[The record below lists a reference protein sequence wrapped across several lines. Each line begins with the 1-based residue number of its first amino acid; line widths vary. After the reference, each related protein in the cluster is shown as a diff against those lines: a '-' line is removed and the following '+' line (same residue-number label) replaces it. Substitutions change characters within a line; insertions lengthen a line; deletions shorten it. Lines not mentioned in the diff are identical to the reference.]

1 MKPTVTPL
9 VARQARPV
17 RLRALTRVLG
27 MALFLT
33 GASAVAVGPGVAGA
47 ATTTSSTT
55 TTTTTTSTTTTTT
68 AAAPASV
75 TLNGHGWGHGIGL
88 GQWGALG
95 YALQGQTY
103 QWIIGHYYGG
113 TTSAT
118 TPNSNIRVRLVGND
132 GKDIIVTSASAFTV
146 AGTQLAAGQAAL
158 LHLVSAGSWTV
169 STGPGCGG
177 PWTQSGTASDSQAMS
192 NGAQG
197 GQSPTL
203 PATTPPQALVVPSS
217 LSPSATKT
225 QVLQLCSANSPI
237 YLRGELEGAEI
248 NGTARTVNI
257 VPLES
262 YLQGVVPSESPAYW
276 GTLGSSGA
284 QSQPQ
289 GFQALEAQ
297 AVAARSYAVADEQA
311 ASGQGGTGAYGYA
324 DICDTT
330 SCQVYGGMAAE
341 SSTAN
346 QAIADSA
353 GQIVANANGSAA
365 YAEFSSSTGGWT
377 AGGAFPAVVDAGD
390 SVCVPSACNPNHN
403 WQATIPVSSIQSAY
417 PSVGQYQSISV
428 TSRTGPSG
436 ADMGGRVS
444 QMIIQGSAGSVS
456 LTGSTFAAA
465 FGLKSNWFSV
475 AGTPSGGTDG
485 YWAEGN
491 DGGIFTFG
499 SAQFFGSTGAT
510 KLNKPIVGMAATPS
524 GNGYWLV
531 ASDGGIFCFGDA
543 QFYGSMGAVR
553 LNKPVV
559 GMAATPSGKGY
570 WLVASD
576 GGIFTFGDAH
586 FFGSTGAIHLNQPIE
601 GMAPTGD
608 GKGYWMVAYDGGIF
622 NFGDANF
629 YGSTG
634 GTTLASSI
642 VGMAQSA
649 NGGGYWLLEAAGT
662 VHAFGRAV
670 SFGSPTL
677 SSTNPAVAIA
687 PTADGGG
694 YLIASRN
701 GNVYSFGDAP
711 NYGGV
716 QNQNPGWAGALLD
729 IAPRSGS

>member
-1 MKPTVTPL
+1 MPAPL
-9 VARQARPV
+9 APPRSTDSRRPIRRVAFARW
-17 RLRALTRVLG
+17 L
-27 MALFLT
+27 
-33 GASAVAVGPGVAGA
+33 AVATVVTAGTWVAPGQMAFGA
-47 ATTTSSTT
+47 TSTTSTSTTTTSSSTT
-55 TTTTTTSTTTTTT
+55 TTTTPGPT
-68 AAAPASV
+68 SV
-75 TLNGHGWGHGIGL
+75 TLNGHGWGHGMGL

-103 QWIIGHYYGG
+103 QWTISHYYGG
-113 TTSAT
+113 TTPAT
-118 TPNSNIRVRLVGND
+118 TPDSNIRVRLVGND
-132 GKDIIVTSASAFTV
+132 GRDVIVTSASAFTA
-146 AGTQLAAGQAAL
+146 AGIAVPAGQAAL
-158 LHLVSAGSWTV
+158 LHLASSGSWTV
-169 STGPGCGG
+169 STGPGCAG
-177 PWTQSGTASDSQAMS
+177 PWTQAGTASDSQAMG

-203 PATTPPQALVVPSS
+203 PTTTPPQDVVVPAS
-217 LSPSATKT
+217 LSPTATKS
-225 QVLQLCSANSPI
+225 QVLQLCTPTSPL

-248 NGTARTVNI
+248 NGTERTVNI
-257 VPLES
+257 LPLEL

-284 QSQPQ
+284 QGQPQ

-297 AVAARSYAVADEQA
+297 AVAARSYAVADEES
-311 ASGQGGTGAYGYA
+311 ASGQGGTGEYGYA

-330 SCQVYGGMAAE
+330 SCQVYGGMSAE
-341 SSTAN
+341 STTAD
-346 QAIADSA
+346 QAVTDTA
-353 GQIVANANGSAA
+353 GQIVANPNGSAA

-377 AGGAFPAVVDAGD
+377 AGGTFPAVVDAGD

-417 PSVGQYQSISV
+417 PSIGKFQSITV
-428 TSRTGPSG
+428 TARSGPAA
-436 ADMGGRVS
+436 ADMGGRVD
-444 QMIIQGSAGSVS
+444 QLTIQGSAGSVS

-475 AGTPSGGTDG
+475 AGVPSGGTDG

-499 SAQFFGSTGAT
+499 AAQFYGSTGAT
-510 KLNKPIVGMAATPS
+510 KLNKPIVGMAATAD
-524 GNGYWLV
+524 GAGYWLV
-531 ASDGGIFCFGDA
+531 ASDGGIFTFGDA

-559 GMAATPSGKGY
+559 GMAATPSGRGY

-601 GMAPTGD
+601 GMAPTAD

-622 NFGDANF
+622 NCGDASF

-634 GTTLASSI
+634 GTTLPSSI

-662 VHAFGRAV
+662 VHAFGNAV
-670 SFGSPTL
+670 VFGSPTMT
-677 SSTNPAVAIA
+677 SAHPAVAIA

-694 YLIASRN
+694 YLIASSN

-716 QNQNPGWAGALLD
+716 PNQDPGWPGALLD
-729 IAPRSGS
+729 ISARTGS